1 MLCFIFW
8 APHYS
13 VVLCFWSEFFLFSSG
28 RISCVA
34 MSNQAPFRNST
45 FVQQCIT
52 SYFPFRTST
61 LVQQCI
67 TDYFPLCSN
76 RCCSLV
82 TVSCDFDSFTDSYVS
97 ETPTSKQGN
106 IAYYLGICSS
116 RQMCQSTV
124 VRSGEALFRQ
134 AVVTEVSCD
143 SINQTNLKVCFCISY
158 LNSSTMYCSC

>member
-34 MSNQAPFRNST
+34 MSNQAPFRNSM